1 MENTNMHENIH
12 TNNKEIT
19 PLLSGLGE
27 NCENLMLRKVI
38 QNSFSTFTKIL
49 RQLNEKRLPYYL
61 CGGTGSLEELYTMG
75 LSKTIIGGPY
85 AVCTK
90 CRAMTSDHIMELV
103 DHKRVTCD
111 KCGSRLTLDGDPKD
125 SVYFWHPVNS
135 DVHFE
140 VCVNDEGF
148 KLAHDYIESLIQSL
162 QLSSDE
168 LVVTESPT
176 ERVLVYRLVTV
187 KCDGTVPN
195 KHYRGPQFTVT
206 RYELNKFIEANLSSK
221 KPFIAP
227 DYAGLIELKR
237 NHAKALRPR
246 YFNLFPI
253 IALQRGT
260 FAAGA
265 DGETPYKFFEQLEK
279 LPVFCRFPLT
289 PEGIFN
295 IAYLGDPAYY
305 GGAQKQNEAM
315 EFYEWFMSSSRP
327 VSTRKIGSQLKKAG
341 TSIVD
346 KSVINW
352 MSRIISMKSYYEN
365 VDFVAMHY
373 LLSL

>member
-75 LSKTIIGGPY
+75 LSKTILGGPY
-85 AVCTK
+85 AVCPK
-90 CRAMTSDHIMELV
+90 CGEMTSDHIMELV
-103 DHKRVTCD
+103 NGERVTCD
-111 KCGSRLTLDGDPKD
+111 KCGSRLTLDGAPKD

-168 LVVTESPT
+168 LAITESPT
-176 ERVLVYRLVTV
+176 ERVLVYRRITV

-195 KHYRGPQFTVT
+195 KHYSVPQFIVLHD
-206 RYELNKFIEANLSSK
+206 ELDKFIEDDLRSGKS
-221 KPFIAP
+221 ILAP
-227 DYAGLIELKR
+227 DYA
-237 NHAKALRPR
+237 
-246 YFNLFPI
+246 NLVDSFSKDKFQI
-253 IALQRGT
+253 IALQRGDVASST
-260 FAAGA
+260 
-265 DGETPYKFFEQLEK
+265 DRENSDEFFEILTEVCGMTDY
-279 LPVFCRFPLT
+279 PMT
-289 PEGIFN
+289 PEDIYNTIILSCVGEDV
-295 IAYLGDPAYY
+295 AL
-305 GGAQKQNEAM
+305 KL
-315 EFYEWFMSSSRP
+315 YEWFISSAHP
-327 VSTRKIGSQLKKAG
+327 I
-341 TSIVD
+341 SIAALRD
-346 KSVINW
+346 KFENAKSYIYDIKMLW
-352 MSRIISMKSYYEN
+352 MSRIINMKSRYEN
-365 VDFVAMHY
+365 KDFVAMHY

>member
-38 QNSFSTFTKIL
+38 QNSFSAFTKIL

-75 LSKTIIGGPY
+75 LSKTILGDPY
-85 AVCTK
+85 AVCPK
-90 CRAMTSDHIMELV
+90 CRAVTSDHIMELV
-103 DHKRVTCD
+103 DHRRVTCD
-111 KCGSRLTLDGDPKD
+111 KCGSRLTLDGAPKD

-168 LVVTESPT
+168 LAITESPT
-176 ERVLVYRLVTV
+176 ERVLVYRRITV

-195 KHYRGPQFTVT
+195 KHYRVPQFTVT
-206 RYELNKFIEANLSSK
+206 RVELDKFIEDDLRSGKS
-221 KPFIAP
+221 ILAP
-227 DYAGLIELKR
+227 DYT
-237 NHAKALRPR
+237 
-246 YFNLFPI
+246 NLVDSFSKDKFQI
-253 IALQRGT
+253 IALQRGDVASST
-260 FAAGA
+260 
-265 DGETPYKFFEQLEK
+265 DGEYPDKFFEILTEVCGIIDY
-279 LPVFCRFPLT
+279 PMT
-289 PEGIFN
+289 PEDIYNTIIITCVGEDV
-295 IAYLGDPAYY
+295 AL
-305 GGAQKQNEAM
+305 KL
-315 EFYEWFMSSSRP
+315 YEWFISSAHP
-327 VSTRKIGSQLKKAG
+327 I
-341 TSIVD
+341 SIAALRD
-346 KSVINW
+346 KFENAKSYIDEIKMIW
-352 MSRIISMKSYYEN
+352 MSRIINMKSRYEN
-365 VDFVAMHY
+365 KDFVAMHY

>member
-27 NCENLMLRKVI
+27 NCENLMLKKVI

-49 RQLNEKRLPYYL
+49 RQLNEECLPYYL

-75 LSKTIIGGPY
+75 LSKTILGGPY
-85 AVCTK
+85 AVCPK
-90 CRAMTSDHIMELV
+90 CGEVTSNHIMKLV
-103 DHKRVTCD
+103 NGERVTCD
-111 KCGSRLTLDGDPKD
+111 KCGGTLALDGADTD

-168 LVVTESPT
+168 LAITESPT
-176 ERVLVYRLVTV
+176 ERVLVYRRITV

-195 KHYRGPQFTVT
+195 KHYRVPQFPVT
-206 RYELNKFIEANLSSK
+206 RVELDKFIEDDLRSGKS
-221 KPFIAP
+221 ILAP
-227 DYAGLIELKR
+227 DYT
-237 NHAKALRPR
+237 
-246 YFNLFPI
+246 NLVDSFSKDKFKI
-253 IALQRGT
+253 IALQRGDVASST
-260 FAAGA
+260 
-265 DGETPYKFFEQLEK
+265 DRENSDEFFEILTEVCGMTDY
-279 LPVFCRFPLT
+279 PMT
-289 PEGIFN
+289 PEDIYN
-295 IAYLGDPAYY
+295 TIILSCVDEDVAL
-305 GGAQKQNEAM
+305 KL
-315 EFYEWFMSSSRP
+315 YEWFISSAHP
-327 VSTRKIGSQLKKAG
+327 I
-341 TSIVD
+341 SIAALRD
-346 KSVINW
+346 KFENAKSYIYDIKMLW
-352 MSRIISMKSYYEN
+352 MSRIINMKSRYEN

>member
-49 RQLNEKRLPYYL
+49 RQLNEKCLPYYL

-75 LSKTIIGGPY
+75 LSKTILGDPC
-85 AVCTK
+85 AVCPK
-90 CRAMTSDHIMELV
+90 CREVTSDHIMELV
-103 DHKRVTCD
+103 DLKRVTCD
-111 KCGSRLTLDGDPKD
+111 KCGGTLVLDGGPTD
-125 SVYFWHPVNS
+125 SIYFWHPVNS

-168 LVVTESPT
+168 PAITESPT
-176 ERVLVYRLVTV
+176 ERVLVYRRITV

-195 KHYRGPQFTVT
+195 KHYSVTQFPVT
-206 RYELNKFIEANLSSK
+206 RVELDKFIEDDLRSGKS
-221 KPFIAP
+221 ILAP
-227 DYAGLIELKR
+227 DYT
-237 NHAKALRPR
+237 
-246 YFNLFPI
+246 NLVDSFSKDKFQI
-253 IALQRGT
+253 IALQRGDVASST
-260 FAAGA
+260 
-265 DGETPYKFFEQLEK
+265 DSEYPDKFFEILTEV
-279 LPVFCRFPLT
+279 LGIIDYPMT
-289 PEGIFN
+289 PEDIYNTIIISCVGEDV
-295 IAYLGDPAYY
+295 AL
-305 GGAQKQNEAM
+305 KL
-315 EFYEWFMSSSRP
+315 YEWFISSAHP
-327 VSTRKIGSQLKKAG
+327 I
-341 TSIVD
+341 SITALRD
-346 KSVINW
+346 KFENAKSYIDEIKMIW
-352 MSRIISMKSYYEN
+352 MSRIINMKSRYEN
-365 VDFVAMHY
+365 KDFVAMHY

>member
-75 LSKTIIGGPY
+75 LSKTILGGPY

-90 CRAMTSDHIMELV
+90 CREVLTSDHIVKLAGGEA
-103 DHKRVTCD
+103 VTCD
-111 KCGSRLTLDGDPKD
+111 KCGGHIAIDGADTD
-125 SVYFWHPVNS
+125 NVYFWHPVNS

-168 LVVTESPT
+168 LAMTESPT
-176 ERVLVYRLVTV
+176 ERVLVYRRITV

-195 KHYRGPQFTVT
+195 KHYRGPQFVVLHD
-206 RYELNKFIEANLSSK
+206 ELDKFIEDDLRSGKS
-221 KPFIAP
+221 ILAP
-227 DYAGLIELKR
+227 DYT
-237 NHAKALRPR
+237 
-246 YFNLFPI
+246 NLVDSFSKDKFQI
-253 IALQRGT
+253 IALQRGDVASST
-260 FAAGA
+260 
-265 DGETPYKFFEQLEK
+265 DRENSDEFFEILTEVCGMTDY
-279 LPVFCRFPLT
+279 PMT
-289 PEGIFN
+289 PEDIYNTIIITCVGEDV
-295 IAYLGDPAYY
+295 AL
-305 GGAQKQNEAM
+305 KL
-315 EFYEWFMSSSRP
+315 YEWFISSAHP
-327 VSTRKIGSQLKKAG
+327 I
-341 TSIVD
+341 SIEALRD
-346 KSVINW
+346 KFENAKSYIYDIKMLW
-352 MSRIISMKSYYEN
+352 MSRIINMKSRYEN
-365 VDFVAMHY
+365 KDFVAMHY

>member
-49 RQLNEKRLPYYL
+49 RQLNEKCLPYYL
-61 CGGTGSLEELYTMG
+61 CGGTGSLEELYSMG
-75 LSKTIIGGPY
+75 LSKTILGGPY
-85 AVCTK
+85 AVCPK
-90 CRAMTSDHIMELV
+90 CRAVTSNHIMELV

-111 KCGSRLTLDGDPKD
+111 KCGGTLALDGADTD

-168 LVVTESPT
+168 LMITESPT
-176 ERVLVYRLVTV
+176 ERVLVYRLITV

-206 RYELNKFIEANLSSK
+206 RYELDKFIEDDLRSGKS
-221 KPFIAP
+221 ILAP
-227 DYAGLIELKR
+227 DYA
-237 NHAKALRPR
+237 
-246 YFNLFPI
+246 NLVDTFSKNKFQI
-253 IALQRGT
+253 IALQRGVSDIRAEDRENVDT
-260 FAAGA
+260 YFEKMSKICGITDYPMTPEALYNIIFLSGAGA
-265 DGETPYKFFEQLEK
+265 DTTLE
-279 LPVFCRFPLT
+279 L
-289 PEGIFN
+289 
-295 IAYLGDPAYY
+295 
-305 GGAQKQNEAM
+305 
-315 EFYEWFMSSSRP
+315 YEWFMSSP
-327 VSTRKIGSQLKKAG
+327 HPINRKALRNKLKCNGAY
-341 TSIVD
+341 ID
-346 KSVINW
+346 VIRIDWVYN
-352 MSRIISMKSYYEN
+352 IISMKSYYEN

>member
-75 LSKTIIGGPY
+75 LSKTILGGPY
-85 AVCTK
+85 AVCPK
-90 CRAMTSDHIMELV
+90 CGEMTSDHIMELV
-103 DHKRVTCD
+103 NGERVTCD
-111 KCGSRLTLDGDPKD
+111 KCGDTLALDGADTD
-125 SVYFWHPVNS
+125 NVYFWHPVNS

-168 LVVTESPT
+168 LAITESPT
-176 ERVLVYRLVTV
+176 ERVLVYRRITV

-195 KHYRGPQFTVT
+195 KHYRGPQFVVLHD
-206 RYELNKFIEANLSSK
+206 ELDKFIEDDLRSGKS
-221 KPFIAP
+221 ILAP
-227 DYAGLIELKR
+227 DYT
-237 NHAKALRPR
+237 
-246 YFNLFPI
+246 NLVDSFSKDKFQI
-253 IALQRGT
+253 IALQRGDVASST
-260 FAAGA
+260 
-265 DGETPYKFFEQLEK
+265 DRENSDEFFEILTEVCGMTDY
-279 LPVFCRFPLT
+279 PMT
-289 PEGIFN
+289 PEDIYNTIILSCVGEDV
-295 IAYLGDPAYY
+295 AL
-305 GGAQKQNEAM
+305 KL
-315 EFYEWFMSSSRP
+315 YEWFISSAHP
-327 VSTRKIGSQLKKAG
+327 I
-341 TSIVD
+341 SIAALRD
-346 KSVINW
+346 KFENAKSYIDEIKMIW
-352 MSRIISMKSYYEN
+352 MSRIINMKSRYEN
-365 VDFVAMHY
+365 KDFVAMHY

>member
-49 RQLNEKRLPYYL
+49 RQLNENCLPYYL

-75 LSKTIIGGPY
+75 LSKTILGGPY

-90 CRAMTSDHIMELV
+90 CREVLTSDHIVKLAGGEA
-103 DHKRVTCD
+103 VTCD
-111 KCGSRLTLDGDPKD
+111 KCGGHIAIDGDD
-125 SVYFWHPVNS
+125 TDNVYFWHPVNS

-168 LVVTESPT
+168 LAITESPT
-176 ERVLVYRLVTV
+176 ERVLVYRRITV

-195 KHYRGPQFTVT
+195 KHYRGPQFVVLHD
-206 RYELNKFIEANLSSK
+206 ELDKFIEDDLRSGKS
-221 KPFIAP
+221 ILAP
-227 DYAGLIELKR
+227 DYT
-237 NHAKALRPR
+237 
-246 YFNLFPI
+246 NLVDSFSKDKFQI
-253 IALQRGT
+253 IALQRGDVASST
-260 FAAGA
+260 
-265 DGETPYKFFEQLEK
+265 DGEYPDKFFEILTEVCGIIDY
-279 LPVFCRFPLT
+279 PMT
-289 PEGIFN
+289 PEDIYNTIIITCVGEDV
-295 IAYLGDPAYY
+295 AL
-305 GGAQKQNEAM
+305 KL
-315 EFYEWFMSSSRP
+315 YEWFISSAHP
-327 VSTRKIGSQLKKAG
+327 I
-341 TSIVD
+341 SIAALRD
-346 KSVINW
+346 KFENAKSYIDEIKMIW
-352 MSRIISMKSYYEN
+352 MSRIINMKSRYEN
-365 VDFVAMHY
+365 KDFVAMHY
-373 LLSL
+373 LLSI

>member
-49 RQLNEKRLPYYL
+49 RQLNENCLPYYL
-61 CGGTGSLEELYTMG
+61 CGGTGSLGELYSMG
-75 LSKTIIGGPY
+75 LSKTILGGPY
-85 AVCTK
+85 AVCPK
-90 CRAMTSDHIMELV
+90 CGEVTSNHIMKLV
-103 DHKRVTCD
+103 NGERVTCD
-111 KCGSRLTLDGDPKD
+111 KCGGTLVLDGADTD

-168 LVVTESPT
+168 LAITESPA
-176 ERVLVYRLVTV
+176 ERVLVYRRVTV

-195 KHYRGPQFTVT
+195 KHYRGPQFVVLHV
-206 RYELNKFIEANLSSK
+206 ELDKFIEDDLRSGKS
-221 KPFIAP
+221 ILAP
-227 DYAGLIELKR
+227 DYT
-237 NHAKALRPR
+237 
-246 YFNLFPI
+246 NLVDSFSKDKFQI
-253 IALQRGT
+253 IALQRGDVASST
-260 FAAGA
+260 
-265 DGETPYKFFEQLEK
+265 DGEYPDKFFEILTEVCGIIDY
-279 LPVFCRFPLT
+279 PMT
-289 PEGIFN
+289 PEDIYNTIIISCVGEDV
-295 IAYLGDPAYY
+295 AL
-305 GGAQKQNEAM
+305 KL
-315 EFYEWFMSSSRP
+315 YEWFISSAHP
-327 VSTRKIGSQLKKAG
+327 I
-341 TSIVD
+341 SIAALRD
-346 KSVINW
+346 KFENAKSYIDEIKMIW
-352 MSRIISMKSYYEN
+352 MSRIINMKSRYEN
-365 VDFVAMHY
+365 KDFVAMHY

>member
-75 LSKTIIGGPY
+75 LSKTILGGPY
-85 AVCTK
+85 AVCPK
-90 CRAMTSDHIMELV
+90 CGEMTSDHIMELV
-103 DHKRVTCD
+103 NGERVTCD
-111 KCGSRLTLDGDPKD
+111 KCGGTLALDGADTD
-125 SVYFWHPVNS
+125 NVYFWHPVNS

-168 LVVTESPT
+168 LAITESPT
-176 ERVLVYRLVTV
+176 ERVLVYRRVTV

-195 KHYRGPQFTVT
+195 KHYRGPQFVVLHD
-206 RYELNKFIEANLSSK
+206 ELDKFIEDDLRSGKS
-221 KPFIAP
+221 ILAP
-227 DYAGLIELKR
+227 DYT
-237 NHAKALRPR
+237 
-246 YFNLFPI
+246 NLVDSFSKNKFQI
-253 IALQRGT
+253 IALQRGDVASST
-260 FAAGA
+260 
-265 DGETPYKFFEQLEK
+265 DRENSDEFFEILTEVCGMTDY
-279 LPVFCRFPLT
+279 PMT
-289 PEGIFN
+289 PEDIYNTIILSCVGEDV
-295 IAYLGDPAYY
+295 AL
-305 GGAQKQNEAM
+305 KL
-315 EFYEWFMSSSRP
+315 YEWFISSAHP
-327 VSTRKIGSQLKKAG
+327 I
-341 TSIVD
+341 SIAALRD
-346 KSVINW
+346 KFENAKSYIYDIKMLW
-352 MSRIISMKSYYEN
+352 MSRIINMKSRYEN
-365 VDFVAMHY
+365 KDFVAMHY

>member
-61 CGGTGSLEELYTMG
+61 CGGTGSLEELYSMG
-75 LSKTIIGGPY
+75 LSKTILGGPY

-90 CRAMTSDHIMELV
+90 CREIVASDHIMELV
-103 DHKRVTCD
+103 DDKRVTCD
-111 KCGSRLTLDGDPKD
+111 KCGGTLVLDGGPTD
-125 SVYFWHPVNS
+125 SIYFWHPVNS

-168 LVVTESPT
+168 LVITESPT
-176 ERVLVYRLVTV
+176 EHVLVYRRVTV

-195 KHYRGPQFTVT
+195 RHYRVPQFIVLHD
-206 RYELNKFIEANLSSK
+206 ELDKFIEDDLRSGKS
-221 KPFIAP
+221 ILAP
-227 DYAGLIELKR
+227 DYA
-237 NHAKALRPR
+237 
-246 YFNLFPI
+246 NLVDTFSKDKFQI
-253 IALQRGT
+253 IALQRGVSDICAEDRENVDT
-260 FAAGA
+260 YFEKMSKICGITDYPMTPEALYNIIFLSGAGA
-265 DGETPYKFFEQLEK
+265 DTTLE
-279 LPVFCRFPLT
+279 L
-289 PEGIFN
+289 
-295 IAYLGDPAYY
+295 
-305 GGAQKQNEAM
+305 
-315 EFYEWFMSSSRP
+315 YEWFMSSP
-327 VSTRKIGSQLKKAG
+327 HPINRKAIENKLKCNGAYIDVIRIDWVHH
-341 TSIVD
+341 IV
-346 KSVINW
+346 
-352 MSRIISMKSYYEN
+352 SMKSYYEN
-365 VDFVAMHY
+365 KDFAAMHY

>member
-49 RQLNEKRLPYYL
+49 RQLNEKCLPYYL

-75 LSKTIIGGPY
+75 LSKTILCEPY
-85 AVCTK
+85 AVCPK
-90 CRAMTSDHIMELV
+90 CREVTSANIMKLV
-103 DHKRVTCD
+103 NGERVTCD
-111 KCGSRLTLDGDPKD
+111 KCGGTLVLDGGATD
-125 SVYFWHPVNS
+125 SIYFWHPVNS

-168 LVVTESPT
+168 LMITESPT
-176 ERVLVYRLVTV
+176 ERVLVYRRITV

-195 KHYRGPQFTVT
+195 KHYRVPQFVVLHV
-206 RYELNKFIEANLSSK
+206 ELDKFIEDDLRSGKS
-221 KPFIAP
+221 ILAP
-227 DYAGLIELKR
+227 DYA
-237 NHAKALRPR
+237 
-246 YFNLFPI
+246 NLVDSFSKDKFQI
-253 IALQRGT
+253 IALQRGDVASST
-260 FAAGA
+260 
-265 DGETPYKFFEQLEK
+265 DCEYSDKFFETLTEVCGITDY
-279 LPVFCRFPLT
+279 PMT
-289 PEGIFN
+289 PEDIYNTIIISCVGEDV
-295 IAYLGDPAYY
+295 AL
-305 GGAQKQNEAM
+305 KL
-315 EFYEWFMSSSRP
+315 YEWFISSAHP
-327 VSTRKIGSQLKKAG
+327 I
-341 TSIVD
+341 SIATLRD
-346 KSVINW
+346 KFENANSYIDDIKMIW
-352 MSRIISMKSYYEN
+352 MSRIINMKSRYEN
-365 VDFVAMHY
+365 KDFVAMHY